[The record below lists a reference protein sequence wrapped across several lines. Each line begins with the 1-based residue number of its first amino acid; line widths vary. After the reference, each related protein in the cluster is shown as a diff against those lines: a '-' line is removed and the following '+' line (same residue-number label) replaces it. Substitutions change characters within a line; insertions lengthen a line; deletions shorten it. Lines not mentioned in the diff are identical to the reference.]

1 MLTLE
6 RGYVYVLISL
16 CGGFFRLL
24 FLPTCTYFVFSVTVD
39 AFANGLLKKF
49 RKEDVMMMFPYSLR
63 NFPSVPLFPKTAER
77 PSHKKT
83 KAKTI
88 AAHRLTR
95 V

>member
-1 MLTLE
+1 MLE

-24 FLPTCTYFVFSVTVD
+24 FLPMCTQYFVSSVTVD

-63 NFPSVPLFPKTAER
+63 NFPSVPLFPKTAGR